1 MTLEFARRND
11 IRLAVL
17 KENSPSCGVKVIY
30 DGSFT
35 GQKRSGEGIVA
46 SFLRQHGLQ
55 VFSEQQL
62 EQVSAVLAQREG

>member
-1 MTLEFARRND
+1 MN
-11 IRLAVL
+11 
-17 KENSPSCGVKVIY
+17 VIY

-35 GQKRSGEGIVA
+35 GQKRSGEGIAA

-62 EQVSAVLAQREG
+62 EQVSAVLARHEG